1 MKFAVKISRPKRF
14 ALATVAVGVLIAG
27 IASAAELDFSNP
39 AVVLSSKAVVDSGA
53 CIARFTV
60 QLNDASKSVADVA
73 QAVAKRCDKEI
84 ALSAGLAS
92 LMVGKPE
99 DFSAN
104 LKYARDELT
113 ARAVERYRA
122 NAETARVAQL
132 R

>member
-1 MKFAVKISRPKRF
+1 MKFAVKISGPQRF

-39 AVVLSSKAVVDSGA
+39 AVVLSSKAVVDSGV
-53 CIARFTV
+53 CIAKYTV

-73 QAVAKRCDKEI
+73 QAVARRCDKEI
-84 ALSAGLAS
+84 ALSAGLAT
-92 LMVGKPE
+92 LLVGKPD
-99 DFSAN
+99 DFSVN

-113 ARAVERYRA
+113 AHAVERYRA
-122 NAETARVAQL
+122 NTETARVAQI